1 MKIRRISLKNFR
13 QFFGAHTID
22 FSVDD
27 IQCVTVIHGE
37 NGAGKTSLLNA
48 FKWCFYGRTDFDTG
62 ERNILNEHAIA
73 ISDSD
78 ERISLSVEVEFDH
91 DGHRYVANRTQDIM
105 KTTGMDVEPVGGAVL
120 ELSWTDP
127 SGEFDKSKNPE
138 TQMSQILPEKMH
150 SYFFFN
156 GERIEKLA
164 YASASQEIREAI
176 RTLMGLE
183 IVERSRNHLG
193 GKIKRNFS
201 KQIKEG
207 ASDELRGVI
216 DRENE
221 IDDEIGKKKNDHE
234 TEQNNIQQ
242 FEAEI
247 QFINNKLKSMEST
260 AHLQKEWDGINN
272 RLDDIKSDFTDIRV
286 ALRQLIGDRGFLPFI
301 YTAAEKVWSLL
312 EDRRR
317 KGGLPYQIKQQFIDD
332 LLNDEACICGA
343 KLTKGGAAY
352 AAVEQYKTS
361 AAREGIEEAFI
372 NTSGALKQVGWSRN
386 DLFEQLRE
394 RLSKRAA
401 LGKKK
406 EILLGKREDISKQLR
421 ESEIADAAALEK
433 KRADLLHSKE
443 EAIGRRGQL
452 LGKLDDL
459 EKELSK
465 VRERR
470 KELTKKSGQA
480 DLAKRRLEI
489 AEECARVLSELHDAL
504 SRLTRVQ
511 LSVRVNDTFQKILKK
526 DYWAEIDDDYCLQI
540 FKNIPGHGSQV
551 VYEKSTGESQVTSLS
566 FIGSIVSL
574 AKDQHAKERQFFR
587 GGVFPII
594 MDSPFGSLDP
604 VYRELIARYIPE
616 LADQIILLVSGTQWK
631 GEVEKECQARVGK
644 HVSLI
649 YHAPEVGKD
658 KTSYYVRSGADYEY
672 TEFEEGYNG

>member
-1 MKIRRISLKNFR
+1 MKIRRLSLENFR
-13 QFFGAHTID
+13 QFYGAHAID
-22 FSVDD
+22 FSIDD

-73 ISDSD
+73 IANSD
-78 ERISLSVEVEFDH
+78 ERIPLLVEVGFEH
-91 DGHRYVANRTQDIM
+91 DGHRYVAKRTQVFRKAD
-105 KTTGMDVEPVGGAVL
+105 GMDVETVGGAVL

-127 SGEFDKSKNPE
+127 SGAFDRSKNPE
-138 TQMSQILPEKMH
+138 SQMSQILPEKMH

-183 IVERSRNHLG
+183 IVERARNHLG
-193 GKIKRNFS
+193 GKIKKHFS
-201 KQIKEG
+201 KQIGEG
-207 ASDELRGVI
+207 ASDELRRVI

-221 IDDEIGKKKNDHE
+221 IDDEMGMKKNDSE
-234 TEQNNIQQ
+234 TERNNIQQ
-242 FEAEI
+242 FDADI

-260 AHLQKEWDGINN
+260 AHLQEEWDGINK
-272 RLDDIKSDFTDIRV
+272 RLDEIKGDLTDISV
-286 ALRQLIGDRGFLPFI
+286 AMRQLIGDRGFLPFI
-301 YTAAEKVWSLL
+301 HPVAQKVWSLL
-312 EDRRR
+312 EERR
-317 KGGLPYQIKQQFIDD
+317 KKGELPYQIKQQFIDD
-332 LLNDEACICGA
+332 LLNREACICGTR
-343 KLTKGGAAY
+343 LTKGGAAY
-352 AAVEQYKTS
+352 AAVEQYKMS
-361 AAREGIEEAFI
+361 AASEGIEEAFI
-372 NTSGALKQVGWSRN
+372 NTSGALKQVGWSRD
-386 DLFEQLRE
+386 DLFGQLRE
-394 RLSKRAA
+394 RLAKRAT
-401 LGKKK
+401 LCK
-406 EILLGKREDISKQLR
+406 EKDKLLGRREDISKLLR
-421 ESEIADAAALEK
+421 ESEIEHAAALEK
-433 KRADLLHSKE
+433 KRADLHRLRD
-443 EAIGRRGQL
+443 EAIGRKGQI
-452 LGKLDDL
+452 LGKLEDL
-459 EKELSK
+459 EKDLNK

-480 DLAKRRLEI
+480 DIAKRRHEI

-504 SRLTRVQ
+504 SRRTRDQ
-511 LSVRVNDTFQKILKK
+511 LSERVNDTFQKILKK

-540 FKNIPGHGSQV
+540 FKNIPEHGSQV

-574 AKDQHAKERQFFR
+574 AKEQHAKERQFFR

-604 VYRELIARYIPE
+604 TYRELIARYIPE

-649 YHAPEVGKD
+649 YHAPEVGKE
-658 KTSYYVRSGADYEY
+658 KTSYYVRPGADYEY
-672 TEFEEGYNG
+672 TEFEEGYHG

>member
-1 MKIRRISLKNFR
+1 MKIRRISPKNFR
-13 QFFGAHTID
+13 QFFGAHAVD

-78 ERISLSVEVEFDH
+78 ERISLSVEVEFEH
-91 DGHRYVANRTQDIM
+91 DSHRYVANRTQDFL

-127 SGEFDKSKNPE
+127 NGEFDKSKNPE

-193 GKIKRNFS
+193 GKIKKNFS

-221 IDDEIGKKKNDHE
+221 IDDEIGKKKNDRE

-242 FEAEI
+242 FEADI

-272 RLDDIKSDFTDIRV
+272 RLDYIKSDFTDIRV
-286 ALRQLIGDRGFLPFI
+286 AMRQLIGDRGFLPFI
-301 YTAAEKVWSLL
+301 HTAAEKVWSLL

-317 KGGLPYQIKQQFIDD
+317 KGELPYQIKQQFIDD
-332 LLNDEACICGA
+332 LLNDEACICGT

-352 AAVEQYKTS
+352 AAVEQYKMS
-361 AAREGIEEAFI
+361 AANEGIEEAFI
-372 NTSGALKQVGWSRN
+372 NTSGALKQVGWSRD
-386 DLFEQLRE
+386 DLFEQFRE
-394 RLSKRAA
+394 RLRKRAA
-401 LGKKK
+401 LGKEK

-452 LGKLDDL
+452 LGKLDEL

-504 SRLTRVQ
+504 SRRTRDQ